1 MPLNIGSAGVT
12 IPPGGGYETA
22 AEALSR
28 MGAAAKLAEPALRRF
43 ASKEVPASGEE
54 AIAQRFA
61 RDALKA
67 LSPKS
72 EQGWMRLQQRQ
83 GGRKAPPAAGWA

>member
-54 AIAQRFA
+54 AIANASHGMRSKRSA
-61 RDALKA
+61 RNQSKV
-67 LSPKS
+67 
-72 EQGWMRLQQRQ
+72 G
-83 GGRKAPPAAGWA
+83 